1 VLTHLCDPW
10 HDYAVA
16 LFEVDSLAYLWGLLA
31 AGFLVNG
38 VALDITLAATRERL
52 LRQVMTCVAR
62 ISVSLVI
69 AFHLGRQR
77 AFWVKQFGYMNV
89 RKSRT

>member
-1 VLTHLCDPW
+1 
-10 HDYAVA
+10 
-16 LFEVDSLAYLWGLLA
+16 LAYLWGFLA

-38 VALDITLAATRERL
+38 VALDMTLATHERL

-62 ISVSLVI
+62 IRVSLVI
-69 AFHLGRQR
+69 AFHLERQQ

-89 RKSRT
+89 RTSWT